1 MFTRSTLILLG
12 VSGLLTIGAIG
23 VWGATGFHAYT
34 KYQVTELV
42 QVEVASDDPFAG
54 TGFYDGSEV
63 QQVRTRDE
71 FHLGIFPV
79 PQGIWDKH
87 ALSVLTLIVPPWA
100 IFGLAAFRN
109 RRRSR

>member
-1 MFTRSTLILLG
+1 MFIRSTKILLG
-12 VSGLLTIGAIG
+12 VSVLLTVLALGI
-23 VWGATGFHAYT
+23 WGATGWHAYT
-34 KYQVTELV
+34 KYQVTEMV

-54 TGFYDGSEV
+54 TGFYEGSDV
-63 QQVRTRDE
+63 QEVRTRDG

-87 ALSVLTLIVPPWA
+87 ALSVLTLAAPPWA
-100 IFGLAAFRN
+100 VFGLMAWRN

>member
-1 MFTRSTLILLG
+1 MFTRSAGILLG
-12 VSGLLTIGAIG
+12 VSILLTVLALG
-23 VWGATGFHAYT
+23 VWGATGRHAYT
-34 KYQVTELV
+34 KYQVTEMV

-63 QQVRTRDE
+63 QEVQTRDE

-87 ALSVLTLIVPPWA
+87 ALSVLTVAAPPWA
-100 IFGLAAFRN
+100 IFGLVAWRK
-109 RRRSR
+109 RRRSK

>member
-1 MFTRSTLILLG
+1 MRPRTFSLQDGDRE
-12 VSGLLTIGAIG
+12 VFEGLSKG
-23 VWGATGFHAYT
+23 

-87 ALSVLTLIVPPWA
+87 ILSVLTLVGPPWA
-100 IFGLAAFRN
+100 IFGLAALRN